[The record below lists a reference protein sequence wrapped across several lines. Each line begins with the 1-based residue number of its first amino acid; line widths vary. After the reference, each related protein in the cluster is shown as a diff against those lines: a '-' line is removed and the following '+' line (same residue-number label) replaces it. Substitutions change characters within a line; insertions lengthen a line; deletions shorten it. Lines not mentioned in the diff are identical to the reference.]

1 MGRATHQFSQT
12 KTADIPRSS
21 FDLSHGLKT
30 TFNAGLLIPI
40 LSLEVLPG
48 DTINLRASLFGRLA
62 TPIKPIL
69 DNLFLETFFFFT
81 PYRQVW
87 ENWTKFCGEQE
98 TPGDSTD
105 FVVPIHQS
113 SSATLEGQM
122 GDYLGVPLGTVPDFI
137 DISALPTRCY
147 THIYNFWF
155 RDENL
160 VDPTLFNRGD
170 GPDTGSNSLTLNSSP
185 RRRRKRR
192 DYLTSAL
199 PWPQKGDAVVI
210 PIGTSAPIV
219 GLGIETTPQAAIQ
232 LTARETGGITTT
244 QEFRFSSTSEVL
256 ILEDPANIGFP
267 NIFAD
272 LTAATTVT
280 INDLRESFQI
290 QKLLERDARGG
301 TRYPEI
307 LRAHFQV
314 SDPSLLVHQRPLY
327 LGGGSTRINITP
339 VAGTFP
345 TATDVQISDTPQG
358 NLAAYGTVSAT
369 GHGFTASFTEHG
381 HIIGIVNVR
390 ADLTYQ
396 QGLERYWSRQTRF
409 DFYWPALSHLGEQA
423 IFNSEIFVS
432 NDKNIDGATFG
443 YIPRYDEYRFK
454 QSQITATF
462 RSSAA
467 ASLDVWHLA
476 QDFATLPVLDKA
488 FIEDNPPIDRV
499 VAVPAEPDFLLD
511 VWFKIRAARPLPLY
525 ATPGLIDHF

>member
-1 MGRATHQFSQT
+1 MARKDHQFSQT
-12 KTADIPRSS
+12 KTAEIPRSS

-87 ENWTKFCGEQE
+87 DNWTKFNGEQIS
-98 TPGDSTD
+98 PGDSTD
-105 FVVPIHQS
+105 FVVPIHQNS
-113 SSATLEGQM
+113 SPVAEGQL
-122 GDYLGVPLGTVPDFI
+122 GDYLGVPIGLIPDFI
-137 DISALPTRCY
+137 DVSALPTRCY
-147 THIYNFWF
+147 AHIYNNWF

-160 VDPTLFNRGD
+160 VDSTLFNRGD
-170 GPDTGSNSLTLNSSP
+170 GPDTGGNAITLNSTP

-210 PIGTSAPIV
+210 PIGTSAPITV
-219 GLGIETTPQAAIQ
+219 D
-232 LTARETGGITTT
+232 
-244 QEFRFSSTSEVL
+244 S
-256 ILEDPANIGFP
+256 DNIGEAIGILAP
-267 NIFAD
+267 NIDTDVHALNSANPTLSVDALTGAGLDGRLMYAD

-314 SDPSLLVHQRPLY
+314 TDPSLLVHQRPVY

-339 VAGTFP
+339 VPGTFP

-369 GHGFTASFTEHG
+369 GHGFTSSFTEHG

-432 NDKNIDGATFG
+432 NDKLIDGATFG

-462 RSSAA
+462 RSAA
-467 ASLDVWHLA
+467 TASLDVWHLA
-476 QDFATLPVLDKA
+476 QDFAALPVLDKA

-499 VAVPAEPDFLLD
+499 IAVPAEPDMLLD